1 MQGKQEPASYHI
13 LLRPEDISVQ
23 SFSAPFQVGDTKDV
37 GDLPQ
42 TAGNSLLTWKCKL
55 KPVKQG
61 RQQLNTY
68 KPHVYYTYTYTILI
82 LHDKINLGWSKT
94 LQKQLPLWAPA
105 ITRTFGP
112 PENRKD
118 KVLQGKLERVSLLR
132 ASGSGWQLNVGIF
145 FNNFAEK
152 MYGKITKCSCSK
164 KPA

>member
-13 LLRPEDISVQ
+13 LQRPEEILVQ
-23 SFSAPFQVGDTKDV
+23 PFSAPFQDGDTKVV
-37 GDLPQ
+37 GDLLQ

-61 RQQLNTY
+61 RQQLNAY
-68 KPHVYYTYTYTILI
+68 KPRVYYTYTYKIFILQ
-82 LHDKINLGWSKT
+82 DKINLGWSKT
-94 LQKQLPLWAPA
+94 LQKELPLWAPGV
-105 ITRTFGP
+105 TRTFVP

-118 KVLQGKLERVSLLR
+118 KVLQAKLERVGLLR
-132 ASGSGWQLNVGIF
+132 ASGSGWQLNVAVF